1 MAVRRA
7 VTLIFA
13 VWAVGLALGELV
25 QQVAAGAAVLCAL
38 VLAFR
43 RRLPL
48 AQDVKAYVLATVA
61 LTSWQVVSPA
71 VALLTGAADRWPRWS
86 RYGQVLDTASAAAVA
101 SAGTVGVPWL
111 LIAGLALGGWVLSG
125 ALGVFQHLVRWPWE
139 PPALFKLSLA
149 RLHENFGTEEHPRY
163 AAGGFL
169 FHRLRFSHGAMAML
183 GPALACMARA
193 RRVWLRGLAAGCVC
207 ALLLAPYTAFARA
220 ALLTGLAVCAVALA
234 LLLRG
239 TPRKV
244 GMALAV
250 VLVGM
255 VVATPAWRARL
266 GKAVEN
272 IYGGERSLAMSV
284 GSRLVREHPLV
295 GVGFG
300 NYKPAALATQEETG
314 ISDLLSTDAHNLWLT
329 VWAETGLVGL
339 LLLAAVHGL
348 LARALIRRHR
358 RGSLPATGA
367 LLSFVGFH
375 LLALV
380 HYLPFHSSVHL
391 SFAFVWGLGLCEWK
405 HPERAD
411 EGR

>member
-1 MAVRRA
+1 VRRV

-13 VWAVGLALGELV
+13 VWAVGLVLGELV
-25 QQVAAGAAVLCAL
+25 QQVAAGAAVLCAFVL
-38 VLAFR
+38 VCR
-43 RRLPL
+43 RRLCL
-48 AQDVKAYVLATVA
+48 AQDVKAYVLAAMA
-61 LTSWQVVSPA
+61 LTSWQLLSPA
-71 VALLTGAADRWPRWS
+71 IALMTGAADRWPRWA

-101 SAGTVGVPWL
+101 LAGTVGVPWL
-111 LIAGLALGGWVLSG
+111 LIAGLSLGGWLLSG
-125 ALGVFQHLVRWPWE
+125 GLGVFQHLVPWPWE
-139 PPALFKLSLA
+139 PPAAFKLSLA
-149 RLHENFGTEEHPRY
+149 RLHENFGTEAHPRY

-183 GPALACMARA
+183 GPALAWMARA
-193 RRVWLRGLAAGCVC
+193 RQVWLRGLAAVSVA

-220 ALLTGLAVCAVALA
+220 ALLTGLTVCAVGLA
-234 LLLRG
+234 LLVRG

-244 GMALAV
+244 GLVLAL

-255 VVATPAWRARL
+255 VVGTPAWRARL

-284 GSRLVREHPLV
+284 GSRLVKEHPLV

-300 NYKPAALATQEETG
+300 NYKPAALATQAETG

-348 LARALIRRHR
+348 LARALVRRHR
-358 RGSLPATGA
+358 QGSIPATGA

-391 SFAFVWGLGLCEWK
+391 SFAFVWGLGLCEWTP
-405 HPERAD
+405 PERAD
-411 EGR
+411 EGC